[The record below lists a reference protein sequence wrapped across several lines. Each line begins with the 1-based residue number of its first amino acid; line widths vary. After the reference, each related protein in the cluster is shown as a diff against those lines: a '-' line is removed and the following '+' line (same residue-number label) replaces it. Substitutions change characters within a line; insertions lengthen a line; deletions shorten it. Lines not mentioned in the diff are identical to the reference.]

1 MTEEEFKKAMT
12 KTIVFIIVM
21 IIVLIVIGILVFNN
35 SEKSKSIFKND
46 NEKASYNKA
55 VEASNSQNIS
65 NEDAEKITGSGEI
78 SNETNTEPIQ
88 NETAENGEKSG
99 TEQ

>member
-65 NEDAEKITGSGEI
+65 NEDVGKITGSGEI
-78 SNETNTEPIQ
+78 SNETNTEPTQ
-88 NETAENGEKSG
+88 NEITGNE
-99 TEQ
+99 EQTGVGQ